1 MKLYWKNQNLF
12 TLLTKFLVII
22 LPFYVF
28 IKVFFEHKLWIPK
41 FGFLVKEFVL
51 ILLIISLVYE
61 YYKHKKLP
69 KFEYIDYLIF
79 AYFWY
84 GIIITLINGLW
95 LSSIIYGWRYDFI
108 FFLVF
113 LIYKHGHQFLKVIT
127 KKLLSIFMYSA
138 SASLLFS
145 ILIKFRM
152 WEEALLV
159 FGFTDYVS
167 NWTYQGG
174 IPIYHGLENSGIR
187 RFSGIF
193 DSPNNMAF
201 FLVLYTS
208 LFLYLQ
214 KKKSEFY
221 VYFFLSFLF
230 ILLILTY
237 SRSALL
243 GTLTA
248 TWILFIYNIKF
259 LYKHYRKPFIIWITA
274 LILITWIFSFIFQDK
289 VKNIVL
295 RTSSTKGHFDR
306 MAIWIDRFIEKPMWS
321 WLWEAGPAYRS
332 THPEL
337 KNKKNTKEIEEY
349 YIPESWFIQQL
360 VEWGFIYFF
369 LFISILWII
378 LKRLFKVSHIIFW
391 LLTAILVM
399 NVFLHVFE
407 ATYLSILLF
416 IFIGLFYSQ
425 QKRKLY

>member
-113 LIYKHGHQFLKVIT
+113 LIYKHGHQFLKVRT

-201 FLVLYTS
+201 FLVL
-208 LFLYLQ
+208 LFRR
-214 KKKSEFY
+214 F
-221 VYFFLSFLF
+221 
-230 ILLILTY
+230 LIL
-237 SRSALL
+237 S
-243 GTLTA
+243 
-248 TWILFIYNIKF
+248 
-259 LYKHYRKPFIIWITA
+259 
-274 LILITWIFSFIFQDK
+274 
-289 VKNIVL
+289 
-295 RTSSTKGHFDR
+295 
-306 MAIWIDRFIEKPMWS
+306 
-321 WLWEAGPAYRS
+321 
-332 THPEL
+332 
-337 KNKKNTKEIEEY
+337 
-349 YIPESWFIQQL
+349 
-360 VEWGFIYFF
+360 
-369 LFISILWII
+369 
-378 LKRLFKVSHIIFW
+378 
-391 LLTAILVM
+391 
-399 NVFLHVFE
+399 
-407 ATYLSILLF
+407 
-416 IFIGLFYSQ
+416 
-425 QKRKLY
+425 